1 MDTFLRILARKN
13 EWEFPDIDSL
23 KGKKYQGLSEL
34 RWKSEGVPHRL
45 FGYTIA
51 DHQYLLLIGC
61 THNAKKYDPPDAM
74 ETARKRREQINNH
87 EATFVE
93 YRLISSH

>member
-1 MDTFLRILARKN
+1 MTSRTVIFAIALLSCLAL
-13 EWEFPDIDSL
+13 SL
-23 KGKKYQGLSEL
+23 NLDAQGGDNVADQ
-34 RWKSEGVPHRL
+34 KGVPHRL

-61 THNAKKYDPPDAM
+61 THNAKKYEPPDAM
-74 ETARKRREQINNH
+74 ETARKRREQINNQ

-93 YRLISSH
+93 YKLIFSR